1 MVRMVAWLTAG
12 PKHL

>member
-1 MVRMVAWLTAG
+1 MVAWLTAG